1 MTAQENFQQV
11 VEWTTLS
18 GKKITREDQ
27 SQKPKFDNMPDA
39 QNYASRA
46 RGLAH
51 SAMVIYNMQGVT
63 ADDKKEGLIRLCES
77 EGLAFPK
84 SRFGLAPSAKRLFD
98 HQWWVKKLVKKERRE
113 FEARKIADGV
123 VSAKSQLYCT
133 DWAVHQWRAMKKK
146 NEEFLQDMFVFND
159 DAWVANLATI
169 AEHSLANP
177 AVRRAE
183 LMTRLSG
190 MEEYAIEQGDAAT
203 FITITCPS
211 KYHANSSRYGDYTPK
226 QAQEYLCSV
235 WAKIRAKLARLEINQ
250 YGFRV
255 AEPHNDGCPHWH
267 AIIFS
272 SPENI
277 ETIERICLA
286 YSLKE
291 DGKEFGAIKNRF
303 KKERI
308 QLARGDGYTGGACAY
323 IAKYISKNIDGKKE
337 GGGSIGGVKDRD
349 GNTVASDAIVTAE
362 RVLAWAS
369 IWGIR
374 QFQQFG
380 GARIGPW
387 RELRRVQDAITSSAV
402 LEIARAAADNGDFC
416 LYLQAAKRFGVAE
429 RLRPLKR
436 CEFEE
441 LYDAGDMKGAAAAL
455 NQFGEPVIKVIGV
468 MGDGEQVITRRDD
481 WRCMTE
487 AAIHAC
493 YDEAADEGD
502 AVEFW
507 ADVVEFLNIL
517 KLEKSADFG
526 APWSSVNNCTGGL

>member
-1 MTAQENFQQV
+1 MTAHENITQV
-11 VEWTTLS
+11 AEWVNLN
-18 GKKITREDQ
+18 GQRMTRHDE
-27 SQKPKFDNMPDA
+27 SQKPKVDVMPDA
-39 QNYASRA
+39 LEYTTRA
-46 RGLAH
+46 RSLAH
-51 SAMVIYNMQGVT
+51 SAIVIYNMQGVE
-63 ADDKKEGLIRLCES
+63 ADDKKEALIMLCES
-77 EGLAFPK
+77 EGLRFPR

-98 HQWWVKKLVKKERRE
+98 AQWWVKKLVKKSRRE
-113 FEARKIADGV
+113 FEARRIADGMV
-123 VSAKSQLYCT
+123 NERRELYCT
-133 DWAVHQWRAMKKK
+133 DWAVMQWRAMRKK
-146 NEEFLQDMFVFND
+146 NQEFMQEMFVFND

-183 LMTRLSG
+183 MMTRLAG
-190 MEEYAIEQGDAAT
+190 MEEYAISKNDRAT

-211 KYHANSSRYGDYTPK
+211 KFHANSSRYKGYTPK

-235 WAKIRAKLARLEINQ
+235 WAKIRAKLARMGIEQ

-267 AIIFS
+267 AIIFA

-277 ETIERICLA
+277 AAIERVCLVYA
-286 YSLKE
+286 LKE
-291 DGKEFGAIKNRF
+291 DGNERGAIQNRF

-308 QLARGDGYTGGACAY
+308 KMRRGDDGFKGGAVAY
-323 IAKYISKNIDGKKE
+323 IAKYISKNIDGLKND
-337 GGGSIGGVKDRD
+337 GSTIGDVTDRD
-349 GNTVASDAIVTAE
+349 GNVVADDAIVTAE

-380 GARIGPW
+380 GERIGPW
-387 RELRRVQDAITSSAV
+387 RELRRVRDAITSSAV

-416 LYLQAAKRFGVAE
+416 LYLEAAQRVAD
-429 RLRPLKR
+429 LKTLKR
-436 CEFEE
+436 CDFEVA
-441 LYDAGDMKGAAAAL
+441 YDDGDFDAARAGL
-455 NQFGEPVIKVIGV
+455 NQFGEPVIKVVGV
-468 MGDGEQVITRRDD
+468 IGDGERIVTRRDD

-502 AVEFW
+502 AVEYW
-507 ADVVEFLNIL
+507 SDVVEFLNVL
-517 KLEKSADFG
+517 RAAKDAELERSCPF
-526 APWSSVNNCTGGL
+526 